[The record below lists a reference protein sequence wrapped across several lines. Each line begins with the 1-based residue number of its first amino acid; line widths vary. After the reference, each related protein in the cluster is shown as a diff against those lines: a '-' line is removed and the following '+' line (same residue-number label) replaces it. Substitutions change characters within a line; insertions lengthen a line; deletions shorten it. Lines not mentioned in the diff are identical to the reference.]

1 MLIEKAAEISA
12 SDFGRFFTMMYTK
25 AMRLK
30 RESAFISVGFMLS
43 DHKKAMMNSG
53 TERKIHAGELGFA
66 FNPAMPVSNVPSS
79 RKRIKSM

>member
-12 SDFGRFFTMMYTK
+12 SDFGRFFAMMYTK

-30 RESAFISVGFMLS
+30 RESAFISVGFMLK
-43 DHKKAMMNSG
+43 DHRKAIMNNG
-53 TERKIHAGELGFA
+53 TESKIHAGELGFA
-66 FNPAMPVSNVPSS
+66 FNPVMPVSSVPSS